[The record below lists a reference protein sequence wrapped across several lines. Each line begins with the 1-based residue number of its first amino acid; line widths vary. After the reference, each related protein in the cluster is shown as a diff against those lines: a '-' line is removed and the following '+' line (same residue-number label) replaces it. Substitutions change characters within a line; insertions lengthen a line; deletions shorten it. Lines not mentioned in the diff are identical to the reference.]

1 MDEASQVFHQDSR
14 SPGFRM
20 KEVSPHQF
28 PVTQFARSV
37 QDGIVQ
43 SPQDV
48 CFSGAAGAKNA
59 STGAKFAST
68 GAQGA

>member
-1 MDEASQVFHQDSR
+1 
-14 SPGFRM
+14 M
-20 KEVSPHQF
+20 KEDSPYQF
-28 PVTQFARSV
+28 PVTQFARCV
-37 QDGIVQ
+37 QDDVVQ
-43 SPQDV
+43 SLQDV